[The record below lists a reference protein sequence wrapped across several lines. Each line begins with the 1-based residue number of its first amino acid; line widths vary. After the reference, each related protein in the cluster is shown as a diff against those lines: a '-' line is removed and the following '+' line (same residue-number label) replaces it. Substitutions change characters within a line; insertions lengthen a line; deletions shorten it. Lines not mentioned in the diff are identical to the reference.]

1 MLYKLFKKIIA
12 RLEPIYGITEANAI
26 ARRLL
31 DDGHGIG
38 RKELILNPSAE
49 LSDNVYNKIKE
60 QIKMLEN
67 EKPIQYIVGF
77 QEFRS
82 RNFIVNESVLIPRQ
96 ETEELVN
103 HIIEECHG
111 SPKILDIGTGSGA
124 IAISLAL
131 DIQGSTVT
139 AWDISESA
147 LNVARS
153 NAEKLGAKVKFE
165 TVDIFATQDV
175 NEKFDIIVSN
185 PPYVLESEKEYMKR
199 NVTDY
204 EPDVALYVNDTN
216 PLIFYEKIAQFAI
229 KHLTPKG
236 KLYFEINSKFA
247 QETAQ
252 LLHDYENITITQDIH
267 GANRI
272 ISCNAK

>member
-1 MLYKLFKKIIA
+1 MLYKLFKNIIA

-31 DDGHGIG
+31 EDGYDIG
-38 RKELILNPSAE
+38 RKELILNPMSQIT
-49 LSDNVYNKIKE
+49 DDVYNKINE
-60 QIKMLEN
+60 QIKLLEN
-67 EKPIQYIVGF
+67 EKPIQYVVGF

-82 RNFIVNESVLIPRQ
+82 RDFIVNESVLIPRQ

-103 HIIEECHG
+103 YIIKECHRA
-111 SPKILDIGTGSGA
+111 PKILDIGTGSGA

-131 DIQGSTVT
+131 DIQGSIVT

-147 LNVARS
+147 LNIAHS
-153 NAEKLGAKVKFE
+153 NAEKLGAEVKFE
-165 TVDIFATQDV
+165 KVDILTQRAI

-204 EPDVALYVNDTN
+204 EPDVALYVSDTN